1 MRIPI
6 LRWPGGNFVSGYDWT
21 DGIGPR
27 EERPRRT
34 ELAWFSEE
42 SNRFGTDEFIEYCRM
57 LGAEP
62 YICVNMGTGTMDEAQ
77 AWVEYCNG
85 TGDTYWANLRRENGH
100 EDPYNVRYWGL
111 GNEMYGEWQ
120 IGALSAEEYVRKAR
134 EFAKVMRWT
143 DPNIEL
149 VGCGLSGLTDWD
161 RVVIEGLAP
170 FVDYHSIHIYTG
182 SDDYWSNVLAPH
194 QADRALR
201 TTRAMIERA
210 RYERRVDHPIH
221 VAYDEWNVWF
231 RERTAETQLE
241 ERYNL
246 SDALAVATYLN
257 VFARHCE
264 TVKIANLAQMVNVIA
279 PIFTNV
285 DGLFLQTI
293 YHPLKLC
300 AEHMHE
306 VVLDAYVEC
315 EKHDLSTEAS
325 SWPHRVADL
334 GPFDLLDVSAT
345 CDADGRDLTLVV
357 VNRDPERE
365 IATTIQLAET
375 TFRDGATAYEVT
387 GEGPEVD
394 QLLRPSGGRG
404 ERAFRADGRP
414 ILRTHLPGM
423 FGHGTARRS
432 GRVSG
437 NMLDSSPRPP
447 VVDTSRSPHVRLRPL
462 PLDAVKLAD
471 DFWEPRRRINR
482 DVTLPSQYR
491 HLEDTGRLDNFRRA
505 SGKVGGEYQGIYFND
520 SDVYKW
526 LEAAAWTLAEGSDP
540 ELERM
545 VDTAITE
552 VEDAQRPDGYLNTYF
567 TFERATKRW
576 TDFDLHEMYCAGH
589 LFQAAVA
596 HFRATGSER
605 LLDVATRFADHICD
619 TFGPEEGKRHAV
631 DGHEEVEMALVELFR
646 VTGER
651 RYLEGAQYF
660 IDARGHGLLGRP
672 YGQHEPSYS
681 QDHEPLRDQTEVVG
695 HAVRA
700 LYLYA
705 GVSDVYAETGESDLL
720 RALERLWQNMTTR
733 RMYVSGG
740 LGSRYEGEAFGK
752 DFELP
757 NERAYTE
764 TCAAIGSVMWN
775 WRMLVFEGEARY
787 ADLIE
792 HTLYNA
798 VLPGLSLDGQHY
810 FYQNPLADDG
820 THLRQPWFG
829 CACCPPNVARLL
841 ASLPGYFYSTSEGAV
856 WVHLYAEGAAAV
868 ELEGNRTINL
878 RQRTRYPWDGRVEIQ
893 RRSRRRVL
901 PHAPHPSLVR
911 GRRSNR
917 SERRAGRRGDHPR
930 LVRESSPRLES
941 WRHHKHGP
949 PDAGPPHRMPPLRH
963 REHWTRCARART
975 PALLRRANRQPRC
988 RPARPRPR

>member
-1 MRIPI
+1 M
-6 LRWPGGNFVSGYDWT
+6 
-21 DGIGPR
+21 
-27 EERPRRT
+27 
-34 ELAWFSEE
+34 
-42 SNRFGTDEFIEYCRM
+42 
-57 LGAEP
+57 
-62 YICVNMGTGTMDEAQ
+62 
-77 AWVEYCNG
+77 
-85 TGDTYWANLRRENGH
+85 
-100 EDPYNVRYWGL
+100 
-111 GNEMYGEWQ
+111 
-120 IGALSAEEYVRKAR
+120 
-134 EFAKVMRWT
+134 
-143 DPNIEL
+143 
-149 VGCGLSGLTDWD
+149 
-161 RVVIEGLAP
+161 
-170 FVDYHSIHIYTG
+170 
-182 SDDYWSNVLAPH
+182 
-194 QADRALR
+194 
-201 TTRAMIERA
+201 
-210 RYERRVDHPIH
+210 
-221 VAYDEWNVWF
+221 
-231 RERTAETQLE
+231 
-241 ERYNL
+241 
-246 SDALAVATYLN
+246 
-257 VFARHCE
+257 
-264 TVKIANLAQMVNVIA
+264 
-279 PIFTNV
+279 
-285 DGLFLQTI
+285 
-293 YHPLKLC
+293 
-300 AEHMHE
+300 
-306 VVLDAYVEC
+306 
-315 EKHDLSTEAS
+315 
-325 SWPHRVADL
+325 
-334 GPFDLLDVSAT
+334 
-345 CDADGRDLTLVV
+345 
-357 VNRDPERE
+357 
-365 IATTIQLAET
+365 
-375 TFRDGATAYEVT
+375 
-387 GEGPEVD
+387 
-394 QLLRPSGGRG
+394 
-404 ERAFRADGRP
+404 
-414 ILRTHLPGM
+414 
-423 FGHGTARRS
+423 
-432 GRVSG
+432 
-437 NMLDSSPRPP
+437 
-447 VVDTSRSPHVRLRPL
+447 DTSRSPHVRLRPL
-462 PLDAVKLAD
+462 PLDAVDLAD

-482 DVTLPSQYR
+482 EITLPSQYM
-491 HLEDTGRLDNFRRA
+491 HLEATGRLDNFRRA
-505 SGKVGGEYQGIYFND
+505 SGKIGGEYQGIYFND

-619 TFGPEEGKRHAV
+619 TFGPEEDKRHAV

-660 IDARGHGLLGRP
+660 IDVRGHGLLGRP

-775 WRMLVFEGEARY
+775 WRMLVLGGEARY

-792 HTLYNA
+792 HTFYNA

-868 ELEGNRTINL
+868 ELDGNRTINL
-878 RQRTRYPWDGRVEIQ
+878 RQRTRYPWDGRVEFNVEAEGEFALMLRIPAWCEEGAQ
-893 RRSRRRVL
+893 IEVNGEPVDVEITPGSYAKLRRAWSPGDTINMDLPMPVRRIECHPYVTENTGRV
-901 PHAPHPSLVR
+901 ALVR
-911 GRRSNR
+911 GPLLYCAEQTDNPGVDLRDLALDDARFAARFDPEMLGGIVVLQAEARSVAPDDGWEDR
-917 SERRAGRRGDHPR
+917 LYRTVHPR
-930 LVRESSPRLES
+930 EGGAQT
-941 WRHHKHGP
+941 H
-949 PDAGPPHRMPPLRH
+949 A
-963 REHWTRCARART
+963 T
-975 PALLRRANRQPRC
+975 PVTAVPYYAWANREPGAMRVWL
-988 RPARPRPR
+988 RDG